1 MYFVASFFISF
12 FCNFNLM
19 HLFPIVVW
27 LLTVFLLCSSR
38 FLLIEP
44 MWVSTSYL
52 ASSVMPSGELSS
64 TVAEIWIVV
73 LQVDCPKKKIIFPS
87 IVIVYLLEIKLI
99 QNYTR
104 NILGWMRTI
113 NLVTKTGKLLFIVL
127 LICFCFGR
135 VTCKRYL
142 LIFITFL
149 MFSHFIFCF
158 SCPLLCFRILE
169 Q

>member
-1 MYFVASFFISF
+1 MARVVLPSKFMIHPYNRVTSTDEQDNLYQQFIKHNSESESSKIKEYVNFIFFFMYFVASFFISF

-64 TVAEIWIVV
+64 TVAEI
-73 LQVDCPKKKIIFPS
+73 
-87 IVIVYLLEIKLI
+87 
-99 QNYTR
+99 
-104 NILGWMRTI
+104 
-113 NLVTKTGKLLFIVL
+113 
-127 LICFCFGR
+127 
-135 VTCKRYL
+135 
-142 LIFITFL
+142 
-149 MFSHFIFCF
+149 
-158 SCPLLCFRILE
+158 
-169 Q
+169 